1 MQMKH
6 LFVMA
11 ALALLSLAV
20 SAQVQQ
26 ARGKASLTYS
36 GKAVTPDERTRA
48 LRAAQLNAVEFYY
61 AEAGDSAAGN
71 YDAVRDRVA
80 AEPDNFILETTVLSE
95 DDNTQRK
102 QYQVAVRISLNVARL
117 RNLVKSQSAV
127 GTASRAQR
135 SAMAFLFVSREVES
149 STSYDNRVFKREDRG
164 STVSGQTSETDKGSE
179 GERITRQRVDT
190 DASRQ
195 SQASIEVRRSDTFES
210 GGSVKRRASESTW
223 RLIPSQNLN
232 QVFTSVFSRAGF
244 RVNEAAFI
252 EPYTQGRFKVA
263 TVEDD
268 YRSGNDL
275 QASTLQ
281 SIVQGMQAAQ
291 VPFIALGTL
300 DVGLPAPDPQ
310 TGLLR
315 VAVTVNARMLDVSA
329 PIPDTIASVGPV
341 QYAGTG
347 PTEQEA
353 RTAALAAAAQNA
365 ARDLTSQLTN
375 IGLR

>member
-149 STSYDNRVFKREDRG
+149 STSYDYRVFKREDRG